1 MSRLA
6 YQIAGGSRAFYALDK
21 EERARIRGVAHYM
34 HDVGADFATSE
45 IAEKVDKRGFLYVIR
60 NPAWPAHVKVGRA
73 FDPEARLR
81 NYQTGCPDRNYKLC
95 YAVYFE
101 DCHAA
106 EKLVHDTLAD
116 YQAQGEWYR
125 ILPST
130 AEHVLDQIGGYL

>member
-34 HDVGADFATSE
+34 YDVGQDFATSQ
-45 IAEKVDKRGFLYVIR
+45 IAEKVDKRGFLYVIT
-60 NPAWPAHVKVGRA
+60 NPAWPAHCKVGRA

-81 NYQTGCPDRNYKLC
+81 NYQTGCPDRNYKLR